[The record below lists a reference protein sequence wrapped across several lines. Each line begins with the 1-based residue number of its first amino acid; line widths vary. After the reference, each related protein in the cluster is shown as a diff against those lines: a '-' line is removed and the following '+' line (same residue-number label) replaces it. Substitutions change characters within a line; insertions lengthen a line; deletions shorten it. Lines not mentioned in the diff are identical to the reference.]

1 METPQKIEGKSP
13 QKAVLCQLLNSY
25 LSYYQQIN
33 SHPSIRS
40 FSPRPSWGHG
50 LTSLACSTSILRGLM
65 NTCSNALQQTAL
77 ILEKSNKYE
86 ACVQLSGLSDQTAAL
101 LNVIIVMQQWVS
113 LSDEEMKS
121 ISELESNWSRAAAVE
136 SKPQRAASSE
146 KNSEFNWTLVY
157 FPLRPPAHSRCAPC
171 CTDTGSLCPLKVS
184 ANCFFSFLNLL

>member
-1 METPQKIEGKSP
+1 METPW
-13 QKAVLCQLLNSY
+13 KAGEKVRKALLCQLLT
-25 LSYYQQIN
+25 LFCAHYQQTN
-33 SHPSIRS
+33 SDPSIRS
-40 FSPRPSWGHG
+40 FSARPSWGHR

-65 NTCSNALQQTAL
+65 NTCSSTLQQTAL

-121 ISELESNWSRAAAVE
+121 ISELESNWSSSAAVE
-136 SKPQRAASSE
+136 ASPQRAASSE

-171 CTDTGSLCPLKVS
+171 CTDTGSLCPLKAS
-184 ANCFFSFLNLL
+184 ANCFFSLLNLL